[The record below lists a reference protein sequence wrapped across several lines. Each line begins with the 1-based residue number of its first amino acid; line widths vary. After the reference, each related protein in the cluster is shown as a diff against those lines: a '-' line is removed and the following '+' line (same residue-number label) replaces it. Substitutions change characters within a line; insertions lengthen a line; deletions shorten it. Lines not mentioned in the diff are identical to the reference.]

1 MTSPTASAASRPLL
15 VLGAGARPYR
25 EHGLS
30 RLAAAGPLVLADPE
44 PPAWIRPYVDEQLAI
59 DLADTEGAA
68 MAVKAVAA
76 RTPLAGV
83 CTYLEHHVE
92 LTAHL
97 AAVLGLPG
105 TPPGAMAACRDK
117 ALTRARFAEHGVPS
131 ARSVPVDDA
140 DEAVEAARR
149 IGYPVVV
156 KPRGMGGSAGVVH
169 ADHDVA
175 VREAFYAA
183 LSATVI
189 GLEAYATRGVLVE
202 EYLEGPEI
210 SAETVVVDHQVHI
223 VAITR
228 KQLGRE
234 PRFVETGHMVDARD
248 PLLGDDAVT
257 QAVTDAVRALGIER
271 GVLHVEVRLT
281 GRGPALIEVNGRPG
295 GDLIPLLVE
304 EATGIDLMAAAAAL
318 ACGTR
323 PELSATRQR
332 AAAVQFLLPA
342 FTGRHGPVPPLTDL
356 RAQPWLERL
365 VWTRHLGEK
374 VTAPPKSTIGDRLAH
389 WVVTADTP
397 EECRQHLNQALLEV
411 CAPTAFT
418 GHTTGCTR

>member
-1 MTSPTASAASRPLL
+1 MASPTTPGPLL
-15 VLGAGARPYR
+15 VLGAGSQLYR

-30 RLAAAGPLVLADPE
+30 RLAAVRPLVLADPQ

-59 DLADTEGAA
+59 DLADTESAA
-68 MAVKAVAA
+68 LAIKAFAA
-76 RTPLAGV
+76 HTPLAGV

-92 LTAHL
+92 FTAHL
-97 AAVLGLPG
+97 AGQLGLPG
-105 TPPGAMAACRDK
+105 NPPATMAACRDK
-117 ALTRARFAEHGVPS
+117 ALTRSRFAEHGVPS
-131 ARSVPVDDA
+131 ARSVLVADEDDA
-140 DEAVEAARR
+140 VEQARR

-156 KPRGMGGSAGVVH
+156 KPRGMGGSAGVLR
-169 ADHDVA
+169 ADHDA
-175 VREAFYAA
+175 SVREAFHSAMWETVLGLDAYAA
-183 LSATVI
+183 
-189 GLEAYATRGVLVE
+189 RGVLVE

-210 SAETVVVDHQVHI
+210 SAETVVVDHQVRI
-223 VAITR
+223 VAVTR

-257 QAVTDAVRALGIER
+257 QTVTDAVQALGIER
-271 GVLHVEVRLT
+271 GVLHVELRLT
-281 GRGPALIEVNGRPG
+281 DRGPALIEVNGRPG

-332 AAAVQFLLPA
+332 VAAVQFLYPA

-365 VWTRHLGEK
+365 VWTRHLGEM
-374 VTAPPKSTIGDRLAH
+374 VTAPPKATIGDRLAH
-389 WVVTADTP
+389 WVVTAATA

-411 CAPTAFT
+411 SAPTAFT